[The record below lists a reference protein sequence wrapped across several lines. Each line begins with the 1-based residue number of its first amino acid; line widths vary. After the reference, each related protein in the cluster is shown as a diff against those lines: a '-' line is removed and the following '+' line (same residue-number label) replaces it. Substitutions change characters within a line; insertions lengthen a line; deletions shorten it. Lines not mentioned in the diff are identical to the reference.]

1 MQGNMPKPH
10 KKRFLT
16 YCRDCE
22 GYTMQQ
28 PSEWML
34 KHMYRNKIDTWVI
47 QKFCESCFK
56 KRKDDKK

>member
-1 MQGNMPKPH
+1 
-10 KKRFLT
+10 
-16 YCRDCE
+16 
-22 GYTMQQ
+22 MQQ